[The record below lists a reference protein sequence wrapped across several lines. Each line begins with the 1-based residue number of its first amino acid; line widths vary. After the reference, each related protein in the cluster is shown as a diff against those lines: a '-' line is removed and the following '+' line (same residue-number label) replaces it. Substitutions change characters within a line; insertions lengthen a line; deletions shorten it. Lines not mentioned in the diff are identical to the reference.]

1 MCTDPEDTFSIY
13 TGIHIYAGIHTHSN
27 THGDTLTGT
36 LSQGHTHRDSHT
48 GMHRDKLTGTYKGS

>member
-1 MCTDPEDTFSIY
+1 MYTDPEDTFSIY
-13 TGIHIYAGIHTHSN
+13 TGIHVYAGIHTHSN

-36 LSQGHTHRDSHT
+36 LSQGYTHRDSHT